1 MSLHD
6 PINHLD
12 WAVTALE
19 RDENRNLVV
28 GDALELARRA
38 LNTLKQEQQRL
49 SELEDE
55 EYEG

>member
-19 RDENRNLVV
+19 RDENRNLIV
-28 GDALELARRA
+28 GDALDLARRA

-49 SELEDE
+49 SDLEDE
-55 EYEG
+55 EY